1 MRFRLI
7 VRWPSNSILPT
18 TYDYESARE
27 ALQKYRALITSGTA
41 FVSIFSVRAGY
52 VTGGVAAVE
61 LAKLARS
68 ENMVVKTFPRR
79 SHGAIRASHRG

>member
-1 MRFRLI
+1 MSFRLI
-7 VRWPSNSILPT
+7 VGWSSNSILPT
-18 TYDYESARE
+18 TYDYDSARE

-41 FVSIFSVRAGY
+41 FVSIFSVHAGD
-52 VTGGVAAVE
+52 VTGGIAAVE

-79 SHGAIRASHRG
+79 SHGALRPSHKA

>member
-18 TYDYESARE
+18 TYDYESARA
-27 ALQKYRALITSGTA
+27 ALQKYRALAQSGTA
-41 FVSIFSVRAGY
+41 FVSIFSIEAGD
-52 VTGGVAAVE
+52 VTGGIAAAK

-68 ENMVVKTFPRR
+68 ESMVVTTFPRR
-79 SHGAIRASHRG
+79 